1 MIEEPASVL
10 RPHLDEALHRIG
22 HDRRRGPS
30 EQAAAALAAGFEA
43 ALRWHCAAF
52 ADAGKSGEPA
62 VVARALAIG
71 EFATGRRFDV
81 NLWDDLALAL
91 LLGGRDRLATE
102 AFRER
107 FAGRIAAWE
116 TRHCSGS
123 SLLWEEFLADLLLP
137 RERSGPRIAAYAG
150 HGPLDGW
157 LKQVYISI
165 CHKRRESEAPHV
177 RGRVTWGDEQD
188 SEDDRGRFV
197 ARDDGPDDRF
207 ARLEC
212 AEKLKPLIAESLHT
226 LGDEDRTLL
235 TMIVVDGARQN
246 AVAALLGLREYEVT
260 RRKQRA
266 IQRVATAFYAAAER
280 LARLSAA
287 AVRECLQL
295 LLDRF
300 PAA

>member
-1 MIEEPASVL
+1 MIEEPAGVL
-10 RPHLDEALHRIG
+10 GPYLEEALRRIG
-22 HDRRRGPS
+22 HDCRRGLS
-30 EQAAAALAAGFEA
+30 NQVTAGLVAGFEA

-52 ADAGKSGEPA
+52 AAAGKRNEPA
-62 VVARALAIG
+62 IVARALAIG
-71 EFATGRRFDV
+71 EFAAGRRFDV

-91 LLGGRDRLATE
+91 LLQHRDGLATE

-107 FAGRIAAWE
+107 FATRIAAWE
-116 TRHCSGS
+116 RRHSAGS
-123 SLLWEEFLADLLLP
+123 ALGWEEFLADLLLP
-137 RERSGPRIAAYAG
+137 RERSGPRVAAYAG

-165 CHKRRESEAPHV
+165 CHKRREGEAPHV

-188 SEDDRGRFV
+188 SEHEHSRFV
-197 ARDDGPDDRF
+197 ARDEEPDDRF

-212 AEKLKPLIAESLHT
+212 AEKLRPLIDESLRA
-226 LGDEDRTLL
+226 LGDPDRTMLM
-235 TMIVVDGARQN
+235 MIVVDGVRQN
-246 AVAALLGLREYEVT
+246 QVAALFGLRDYEVA

-266 IQRVATAFYAAAER
+266 LRRVANTFFEAAKRIAKLCADE
-280 LARLSAA
+280 
-287 AVRECLQL
+287 VRECLRL